1 MIVAISARFE
11 IAPEHLSDYLQAAAT
26 VIRETRKEP
35 GCRLYA
41 FSRDIL
47 EENVVWISEQWDSKE
62 DLQRH
67 FTTAHIRHFREFLTG
82 VRFISRD
89 VRKYSVTQVG
99 GI

>member
-1 MIVAISARFE
+1 MTVAISARFE
-11 IAPEHLSDYLQAAAT
+11 IAPEDLQAYLDAAQN
-26 VIRETRKEP
+26 VIQETRKEP

-47 EENVVWISEQWDSKE
+47 QDNVVWISEEWDS
-62 DLQRH
+62 DSHLQQH
-67 FTTAHIRHFREFLTG
+67 LATEHIRRFREFLAN

-89 VRKYSVTQVG
+89 VRKYSVAEVG

>member
-1 MIVAISARFE
+1 MIIAITARFE

-26 VIRETRKEP
+26 VVRETRLEP

-47 EENVVWISEQWDSKE
+47 QDNVVWISEEWDSDA

-67 FTTAHIRHFREFLTG
+67 LVTEHIRRFREFLGG
-82 VRFISRD
+82 VTFLSRD
-89 VRKYSVTQVG
+89 VRKYSVAEVG

>member
-1 MIVAISARFE
+1 MIIAISARFE
-11 IAPEHLSDYLQAAAT
+11 IAPEHLSEYLEAAAT
-26 VIRETRKEP
+26 TVRETRKEP

-47 EENVVWISEQWDSKE
+47 EENVVWISEEWDSEE

-67 FTTAHIRHFREFLTG
+67 FTTEHIRSFREFLTG

-89 VRKYSVTQVG
+89 VRKYSVAEVG